1 MAQRALLPW
10 LTLAALLA
18 AAYVFNPS
26 ADRHRDKIKQ
36 AVAERSQVEK
46 LLGVGHLTAFASRY
60 HSLGLA
66 SYTTVNDK
74 LSSVGVLGM
83 VFVAD

>member
-1 MAQRALLPW
+1 MSKSLISLLIVAG
-10 LTLAALLA
+10 LVVAAFA
-18 AAYVFNPS
+18 TNPS
-26 ADRHRDKIKQ
+26 ADRHREKIKQ
-36 AVAERSQVEK
+36 AVAERSQLESV
-46 LLGVGHLTAFASRY
+46 LGVGHLAAFASKY

-74 LSSVGVLGM
+74 LRSVGVLGM

>member
-1 MAQRALLPW
+1 MSKSLISLLISAG
-10 LTLAALLA
+10 LVGAAFA
-18 AAYVFNPS
+18 TNPS
-26 ADRHRDKIKQ
+26 ADRHREKIKQ
-36 AVAERSQVEK
+36 AVAERSQLESV
-46 LLGVGHLTAFASRY
+46 LGVGHIAAFASKY

-74 LSSVGVLGM
+74 LRSVGVLGL